1 MTTRTDTKSTDQFEW
16 HRKPAG
22 SNGAPCPVCGCTTPR
37 LKAEHRALRAS
48 ELATVSPG
56 RNGNATL
63 WVKFV
68 KVGFGGD
75 YTVVGLDGT

>member
-1 MTTRTDTKSTDQFEW
+1 
-16 HRKPAG
+16 
-22 SNGAPCPVCGCTTPR
+22 

-63 WVKFV
+63 WVKCV